1 MRLLLSL
8 VLGLL
13 CCAVRAETPQEFAN
27 RLRAA
32 HKSVTVT
39 VNVRDDQ
46 TTFGSLSIGV
56 PAKVLENQEAVGKV
70 LLDVGRFAGAERMR
84 VIVVARK
91 PDVEAFAAKLKEAG
105 APAVSMQVMADS
117 ASNQSARLFVLPGE
131 AAKK

>member
-8 VLGLL
+8 LLGLL
-13 CCAVRAETPQEFAN
+13 SCAVRAEAPQEFAN

-32 HKSVTVT
+32 HMSVTVT

-46 TTFGSLSIGV
+46 TTFGSLTIGV
-56 PAKVLENQEAVGKV
+56 PPKVLADHESVGK
-70 LLDVGRFAGAERMR
+70 LLQDVGRYAGAKSLR

-117 ASNQSARLFVLPGE
+117 AGNQSARLFVLPGE
-131 AAKK
+131 AAKQ